1 MSDIKL
7 SALNL
12 VQLEKVNPTKMQ
24 LVIWLN

>member
-12 VQLEKVNPTKMQ
+12 VPLEKVNPTKMQ